1 VINSILEL
9 GAWIGVLVNGILA
22 DTFGRQQATLS
33 GVIVF
38 VVGVVV
44 QACAKGVDSILGGR
58 FVTGLGVGILSMI
71 VPL

>member
-1 VINSILEL
+1 
-9 GAWIGVLVNGILA
+9 VLANGILA
-22 DTFGRQQATLS
+22 DALGRQKATLS

-38 VVGVVV
+38 LVGVII
-44 QACAKGVDSILGGR
+44 QACAKNVDYILGGR

>member
-1 VINSILEL
+1 ML
-9 GAWIGVLVNGILA
+9 ANGILA
-22 DTFGRQQATLS
+22 DALGRQKATLS

-38 VVGVVV
+38 LVGVII
-44 QACAKGVDSILGGR
+44 QACAKNVDYILGGR